1 MDNAPLPPA
10 PDPAPDP
17 TANPSPL
24 ERTFLHL
31 PRIGVRT
38 EQKLWRE
45 GVNTWD
51 DLEAAR
57 REPPDLF
64 GVPPNPLL
72 DAVTASRRA
81 LEDGDSGYFAAR
93 LPPREH
99 YRIAATYPEQ
109 TLFLDIETTGLS
121 LYYDTI
127 TVIGCACGDRYA
139 CHIVGAQDEYD
150 EALRELVDQATCI
163 VTFNGTVFDL
173 KFLAKQTPELHFP
186 TAHVDLRYLVR
197 RASLKGGQKEVEA
210 ALGIRR
216 PDDILDVDGA
226 QAVILWYEYI
236 SGNTDAGRQLVR
248 YNHADVE
255 GMKGLLDATV
265 ARIGDAGDSP
275 LPCAAPTRFAD
286 VTSRIRFDD
295 SPGAVRVPPYVVPS
309 DTVMNYERLTQ
320 PIRGPLRIVGIDL
333 TGSEA
338 RPSGWC
344 ALEGCNATTRTIRS
358 DTEMIDAIAD
368 WAPHLVSIDS
378 PLSLPR
384 GRHDVGD
391 DDPTRDEF
399 GIMRQCERTLK
410 RRGINVYPCLLP
422 SMQRLTARGIHL
434 ASTLRALGVP
444 VIESYPGAAQD
455 IMNIPRKRSGV
466 ELLKDGL
473 RLFGIKGDYLDQQV
487 THDELDAITSAIV
500 GLYFWA
506 GRFEAL
512 GDEHEDYL
520 IIPDLERTNCSPR
533 IVGISGPIAAGKTTA
548 ARFLQDVGFEYAR
561 YSQVLED
568 LAAQE
573 GHTPDRHTLQAIGH
587 RVHRH
592 PGQRWLNT
600 SLLSRAGPDHA
611 DLVIDG
617 LRWPEDHAFWVERFG
632 PAFRHV
638 HISAPDDIRRAR
650 YTANGNPAAEFDNA
664 TDHAVEAAV
673 CRLGALSHFQ
683 LRNDRLID
691 DVRRDLGDH
700 IDARLHELPP

>member
-1 MDNAPLPPA
+1 MLYTDPPA
-10 PDPAPDP
+10 RSTD
-17 TANPSPL
+17 PSPL
-24 ERTFLHL
+24 EHTFLHL

-64 GVPPNPLL
+64 GGPPNPLL
-72 DAVTASRRA
+72 DALAASRRA
-81 LEDGDSGYFAAR
+81 LDDGDSTYFANR

-99 YRIAATYPEQ
+99 YRIAATFPDE

-127 TVIGCACGDRYA
+127 TLIGCACRDRYA
-139 CHIVGAQDEYD
+139 CHIVGTQDDYD
-150 EALRELVDQATCI
+150 DALHELINQAVCI

-173 KFLAKQTPELHFP
+173 KFLAKQTPDLRFP

-210 ALGIRR
+210 ELGIRR
-216 PDDILDVDGA
+216 PNDIVDIDGA

-265 ARIGDAGDSP
+265 ARIADPVESP
-275 LPCAAPTRFAD
+275 LPCPTPTRFAD
-286 VTSRIRFDD
+286 VTSSIRFDG
-295 SPGAVRVPPYVVPS
+295 SPGTIRVPPYVVSPHS
-309 DTVMNYERLTQ
+309 VMNYDRLMQ
-320 PIRGPLRIVGIDL
+320 PIREELRIVGLDL
-333 TGSEA
+333 TGSET

-344 ALEGCNATTRTIRS
+344 FLEGCNAVTRTIRS
-358 DTEMIDAIAD
+358 DEEMIDAITD
-368 WAPHLVSIDS
+368 WSPHLVSIDS

-384 GRHDVGD
+384 GRRHVGD

-422 SMQRLTARGIHL
+422 SMQRLTARGICL
-434 ASTLRALGVP
+434 ASTLRCLGVP

-455 IMNIPRKRSGV
+455 IMNIPRKRAG
-466 ELLKDGL
+466 EDLLKDGL
-473 RLFGIKGDYLDQQV
+473 RLFGIKGDYLKQKV

-500 GLYFWA
+500 GLFFWT

-520 IIPDLERTNCSPR
+520 IIPDLERTICSPR
-533 IVGISGPIAAGKTTA
+533 VVGISGPIAAGKTTA
-548 ARFLQDVGFEYAR
+548 ARFLQDVGFAYVR
-561 YSQVLED
+561 YSQILAD

-573 GHTPDRHTLQAIGH
+573 EQSPDRPTLQAIGH
-587 RVHRH
+587 RVHQD

-600 SLLSRAGPDHA
+600 RLLSRTKPHNT

-632 PAFRHV
+632 AAFRHV
-638 HISAPDDIRRAR
+638 HLSASANTRRAR
-650 YTANGNPAAEFDNA
+650 YAANGNPAAEFDNA
-664 TDHAVEAAV
+664 SHHAVEAAV
-673 CRLGALSHFQ
+673 SRLGALSHFHVQ
-683 LRNDRLID
+683 NDRLID
-691 DVRRDLGDH
+691 DVRRELGDR

>member
-1 MDNAPLPPA
+1 MPNRN
-10 PDPAPDP
+10 
-17 TANPSPL
+17 ANPSPL
-24 ERTFLHL
+24 EHTFLHL

-45 GVNTWD
+45 GVKTWD
-51 DLEAAR
+51 DLETAR
-57 REPPDLF
+57 QAPPDLF
-64 GVPPNPLL
+64 GVPHHPLL
-72 DAVTASRRA
+72 NALAASRRA
-81 LEDGDSGYFAAR
+81 LESRDSTYFAKR

-99 YRIAATYPEQ
+99 YRIAGTFPDE

-121 LYYDTI
+121 LYYDSI
-127 TVIGCACGDRYA
+127 TLIGCACGDRYA
-139 CHIVGAQDEYD
+139 CHVVGTQDDYD
-150 EALRELVDQATCI
+150 DALRELIDQAACI
-163 VTFNGTVFDL
+163 VTFNGTLFDL
-173 KFLAKQTPELHFP
+173 KFLAKQTPDLRFP

-216 PDDILDVDGA
+216 PGDIVDVDGA

-255 GMKGLLDATV
+255 GMKRILDATV
-265 ARIGDAGDSP
+265 ARIVDPAEPP
-275 LPCAAPTRFAD
+275 LPCPTPTRFAD
-286 VTSRIRFDD
+286 VPSSVRFDG
-295 SPGAVRVPPYVVPS
+295 SPGTIRVPPYEVSPQS
-309 DTVMNYERLTQ
+309 VMNYERLMR
-320 PIRGPLRIVGIDL
+320 PIREELRIVGLDL

-344 ALEGCNATTRTIRS
+344 FLEGCTAVTRTIRYEE
-358 DTEMIDAIAD
+358 EMIDAITH
-368 WAPHLVSIDS
+368 WRPHLVSIDS

-384 GRHDVGD
+384 GRRHVGD

-422 SMQRLTARGIHL
+422 SMQRLTARGIRL
-434 ASTLRALGVP
+434 ASTLRRLGVP

-455 IMNIPRKRSGV
+455 IMNIPRKRAG
-466 ELLKDGL
+466 ENLLKDGL
-473 RLFGIKGDYLDQQV
+473 RLFGIKGDYLEQKV

-520 IIPDLERTNCSPR
+520 IIPDLERTIRSPR

-548 ARFLQDVGFEYAR
+548 ARFLQDAGFEYAR
-561 YSQVLED
+561 YSQILAD

-573 GHTPDRHTLQAIGH
+573 GQPPDRHNLQAIGH
-587 RVHRH
+587 RVHQD

-600 SLLSRAGPDHA
+600 SLLSRTEPDNT

-638 HISAPDDIRRAR
+638 HLSAPPDVRRAR
-650 YTANGNPAAEFDNA
+650 YAADGKSAAEFDNA
-664 TDHAVEAAV
+664 SDHAVEAAV
-673 CRLGALSHFQ
+673 SRLGTLSHF
-683 LRNDRLID
+683 RIENDRLID
-691 DVRRDLGDH
+691 DVRRELGDR
-700 IDARLHELPP
+700 IDARLHELPL